1 MSSTMAS
8 VLEFL
13 LKLMKS
19 ASIMFSCLLVSIIF
33 WVFFETLHESCGR
46 ENVKNNYFSCRKA
59 IKCQWIIRRLLPRNG
74 DTSEGWGGGQGVIF
88 PWTRLGLIFFFFVQA
103 NS

>member
-1 MSSTMAS
+1 MAS

-46 ENVKNNYFSCRKA
+46 ENVKKATASHAVKLLNVSGLLDGYFRGMV
-59 IKCQWIIRRLLPRNG
+59 IIVRGEVRVFSFL
-74 DTSEGWGGGQGVIF
+74 GQG
-88 PWTRLGLIFFFFVQA
+88 
-103 NS
+103 